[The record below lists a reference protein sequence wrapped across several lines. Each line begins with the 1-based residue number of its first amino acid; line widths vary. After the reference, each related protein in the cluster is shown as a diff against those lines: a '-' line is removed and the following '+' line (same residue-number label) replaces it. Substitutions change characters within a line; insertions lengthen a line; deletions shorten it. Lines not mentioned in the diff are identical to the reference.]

1 MAGNKKGAQSSQIRQ
16 LEALKRSAALLGEED
31 LGRLTS
37 ASVLLAAWN
46 EARQVAVE
54 KGGTDAIGRAEYHL
68 GNIRKRL
75 GQVRRAGYTRAQ
87 NDWLDEAWESVQN
100 KMWPQLEQIAEA
112 AQGEDY
118 AG

>member
-1 MAGNKKGAQSSQIRQ
+1 MAERKTNGARDDQEQQ
-16 LEALKRSAALLGEED
+16 YQALMRSAALLGEED

-46 EARQVAVE
+46 EARQLA
-54 KGGTDAIGRAEYHL
+54 KGDGDHDELSRADYHL

-75 GQVRRAGYTRAQ
+75 GQARRAGYTRAGGP
-87 NDWLDEAWESVQN
+87 WLEAAWEKLQHL
-100 KMWPQLEQIAEA
+100 MWEA
-112 AQGEDY
+112 AN